1 MPTARS
7 DYSCSVYAPAVVS
20 RSSSAMTSACDFQQH
35 SVRIDREGR
44 GRMDGES
51 RRGKGLHSSL
61 ALKQDALE
69 EESA

>member
-1 MPTARS
+1 
-7 DYSCSVYAPAVVS
+7 
-20 RSSSAMTSACDFQQH
+20 MTSACDFQQH